1 MNKINSKEVQV
12 SFNENYSSRT
22 DDRIRKNEI
31 THLEQKNS
39 KLLRKDCLVYD
50 LVKQS
55 KENTLN
61 LLNMKRKQKQK
72 QDFEQGKIFINY
84 CDFS

>member
-55 KENTLN
+55 KENTFNVLS
-61 LLNMKRKQKQK
+61 MKRKQKQK
-72 QDFEQGKIFINY
+72 RDFKQGKIFINY
-84 CDFS
+84 CDFF

>member
-1 MNKINSKEVQV
+1 MDKINLNEVQV
-12 SFNENYSSRT
+12 TLNKNCVSKT
-22 DDRIRKNEI
+22 DDRKRKKES
-31 THLEQKNS
+31 THLEQKKI
-39 KLLRKDCLVYD
+39 KLLSKDSLVYD